1 MDLLTEKYKLMEWL
15 MALEDE
21 SIVKRIQEIRDNT
34 NDAGESYHM
43 SDTEKLFLKA
53 GLKDIE
59 EGNTYS
65 HEDVMREVRDKY
77 GI

>member
-21 SIVKRIQEIRDNT
+21 SIVKRIQEIRDNA
-34 NDAGESYHM
+34 NDVGESYQI